1 MEDLKKKQDNTQP
14 VYYEDDEI
22 DLYELWLTLKK
33 RKSVIIGLFIFAVFA
48 TAVISFV
55 MTPIYRS
62 TASVIP
68 VSGSQSPL
76 GNLAGLAA
84 MAGISIGQSDE
95 SQKIMAVLKSRTI
108 KENVIKRLNL
118 INVILDEVPE
128 DRDPM
133 NVAIEVLDD
142 MVSIS
147 DDKKTGVISISVDFK
162 DPRIAKNI
170 ADAYVDEL
178 QRILNE
184 KALTVAKLNR
194 IFLEKQLEEEEEK
207 LKRYQLELARFQKST
222 KLIEPQEQLKGTMEL
237 YGELIAQKINLQV
250 QLRRLET
257 ALSSGNPKIEM
268 IKEQL
273 RAIDQQIK
281 ELEERSGGAIPSI
294 SEAPEKMTQYV
305 DLLRK
310 LKTSEAVYETLL
322 KAYEQAKFQEAKENL
337 YVQVIDNAF
346 LPDKPVKPKKAL
358 MIAVSGVS
366 SLFLGIFLAFFL
378 EWLEGIKR
386 RKKEEVE
393 AMPQAAV

>member
-1 MEDLKKKQDNTQP
+1 MEDLKKKQDNTQT

-118 INVILDEVPE
+118 INIILDEIPE

-133 NVAIEVLDD
+133 NVAIEALDD

-162 DPRIAKNI
+162 DPQIAKKI
-170 ADAYVDEL
+170 ADTYVDEL

-207 LKRYQLELARFQKST
+207 LKKYQLELAKFQKST

-281 ELEERSGGAIPSI
+281 ELEEKSGGAIPSI
-294 SEAPEKMTQYV
+294 SEAPEKMTQYI

>member
-1 MEDLKKKQDNTQP
+1 MENIKQKQDLQQP

-33 RKSVIIGLFIFAVFA
+33 RKKIIVGLFIFSVVAA
-48 TAVISFV
+48 AVISFI
-55 MTPIYRS
+55 MTPVYRS

-76 GNLAGLAA
+76 SSLAGLAA

-95 SQKIMAVLKSRTI
+95 SQKVMAVLKSRTI

-118 INVILDEVPE
+118 INVILDEIPE

-133 NVAIEVLDD
+133 NVAIEKLDD

-162 DPRIAKNI
+162 DPQMAAKI
-170 ADAYVDEL
+170 ADTYVDEL
-178 QRILNE
+178 QKILNE

-194 IFLEKQLEEEEEK
+194 IFLEKQLLEEEEK
-207 LKRYQLELARFQKST
+207 LKKYQLELAKFQRST
-222 KLIEPQEQLKGTMEL
+222 KLIDPKEQLKGTMEL
-237 YGELIAQKINLQV
+237 YAELIAQKINLQV
-250 QLRRLET
+250 QLRRFET
-257 ALSSGNPKIEM
+257 ALSVNNPKIEM
-268 IKEQL
+268 LKEQL
-273 RAIDQQIK
+273 KAIDNQIK
-281 ELEERSGGAIPSI
+281 QLEEKSGGAIPSI
-294 SEAPEKMTQYV
+294 SEAPEKMTQYI

-346 LPDKPVKPKKAL
+346 IPDKPVKPKKAL
-358 MIAVSGVS
+358 MIAVSGIS
-366 SLFLGIFLAFFL
+366 SLFLGVFIAFFL

-386 RKKEEVE
+386 RKTENVAVQPE
-393 AMPQAAV
+393 AAV

>member
-162 DPRIAKNI
+162 DPQIAKNI

>member
-346 LPDKPVKPKKAL
+346 LPDKPVKPKKVL